1 MKYTINYLYLP
12 RGSVHPI
19 DNEQAV
25 DVETDGDRFVLMP
38 DTGDHVRLLN
48 EDGSTALEGRVK
60 SRLFTYAGSYCHVD
74 VVLEETD
81 ERIDALAAQ

>member
-12 RGSVHPI
+12 QGSMRPV

-25 DVETDGDRFVLMP
+25 DVEADDNRFVLVS
-38 DTGDHVRLLN
+38 DIGDHVRLLK

-60 SRLFTYAGSYCHVD
+60 SRLFTYADSYCHVD

-81 ERIDALAAQ
+81 ERIDALAAP